1 MLLPILPD
9 LLKEELALPPILL
22 SLLII
27 VVLLHLTL
35 KEAAVLIRDTVAFL
49 LHSRHILPLL
59 LLILT
64 RIPSLI
70 HNTILTR
77 FGGRLIFLAVAVG
90 DECAELLVDIIDLVV
105 ELLGLL
111 VKSGY
116 FQAHALVM
124 LLLGARR

>member
-1 MLLPILPD
+1 M
-9 LLKEELALPPILL
+9 
-22 SLLII
+22 
-27 VVLLHLTL
+27 
-35 KEAAVLIRDTVAFL
+35 
-49 LHSRHILPLL
+49 
-59 LLILT
+59 
-64 RIPSLI
+64 
-70 HNTILTR
+70 
-77 FGGRLIFLAVAVG
+77 AVAVG